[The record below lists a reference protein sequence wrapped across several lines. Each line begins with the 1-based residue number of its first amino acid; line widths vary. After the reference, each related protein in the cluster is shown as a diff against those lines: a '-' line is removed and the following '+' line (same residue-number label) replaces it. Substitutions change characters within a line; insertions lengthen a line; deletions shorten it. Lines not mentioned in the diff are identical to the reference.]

1 MSIRTKMLELIE
13 ASPHPITSKQI
24 AETLN
29 VRIETVASALTDLW
43 KSKAVKRRGT
53 EREGERGGRLYEYV
67 HSSSTLEGFESLVL
81 PLAKKAGKKTAKHRE
96 RVTTSAMLP
105 QATTIIATVSIPV
118 NGKALTLTVREARQ
132 LYEQLSALFIGVGA
146 IQGAGHVAHQA
157 A

>member
-53 EREGERGGRLYEYV
+53 ERDGERGGRLYEYI

-81 PLAKKAGKKTAKHRE
+81 PLAKKTARRKA
-96 RVTTSAMLP
+96 RVTTASLP
-105 QATTIIATVSIPV
+105 QAETIVATVSVPV
-118 NGKALTLTVREARQ
+118 AGKSVTFTVREARQ
-132 LYEQLSALFIGVGA
+132 LHEQLSALF
-146 IQGAGHVAHQA
+146 GHVAHPIA
-157 A
+157 